1 MIKSLLIVG
10 YGSIGKRHA
19 KLARSLMPKA
29 KIIVLKRKLIKKQKI
44 KLLIN
49 LFQTYQMQ
57 LNLNQKLQ

>member
-19 KLARSLMPKA
+19 KLARYLMPKA
-29 KIIVLKRKLIKKQKI
+29 KIIVLKRKLTKKQKI
-44 KLLIN
+44 KLLTN

-57 LNLNQKLQ
+57 LNLNQRLQ